1 MKTRME
7 PAYTIIKRLGG
18 EAAVSR
24 ATGTA
29 YTAPYRWQHP
39 VDKGGT
45 GGLIPQKHHPALLEF
60 ARRHGKEL
68 APADFLPPARD
79 DEAAECSA
87 LASNDVPRA
96 RPIRRNGDMSSAS
109 PFPAERDA

>member
-1 MKTRME
+1 ME

-60 ARRHGKEL
+60 ARQNGKEL
-68 APADFLPPARD
+68 TPADFLPQARAAEAADCAARARD
-79 DEAAECSA
+79 DA
-87 LASNDVPRA
+87 PRA
-96 RPIRRNGDMSSAS
+96 RAVRRLRVDVSAVS
-109 PFPAERDA
+109 PFPTERDA